1 MNDDFDPTY
10 AGARA
15 LNVLINREK
24 ILTDIKREADDESQS
39 TRVFYITAPGG
50 MGKTFL
56 IRQVLSRFQPG
67 GAWYRPDILA
77 AHHEVDFYHSDN
89 HTVEG
94 ATWSLYKALGSPA
107 SEFTAYLEQRARW
120 QQAKLDLREALRDLD
135 NSRLHLIHK
144 FQSDLHRLTVDRRG
158 IVIAFDTTEKIQYES
173 DRVQRLLKLEEDSSA
188 EGGIEELRT
197 WLFNLLAQLPNAVI
211 LVAGRPHE
219 RLQQDLRTK
228 LGDRLIE
235 PELRE
240 FREQD
245 TLQYFEE
252 IAALSDEIKQRLSA
266 IPEDTRRVIHLYTG
280 GRPILLALTIDY
292 LVASQQL
299 LPDLLVPYEEARATA
314 EDPARLEQIQHHLEV
329 DIVRS
334 LQELGRSSDD
344 VIRSLAWTPK
354 GMDAELLHRIT
365 GMSPENAQ
373 AGLNS
378 VTQMS
383 FVKVRRGEDSETARV
398 FLHDE
403 MYDLLKRHVLD
414 CLPEAQSA
422 QVHQAIKSYYSDK
435 IKDVRERISQ
445 LEREGRGQIT
455 ADRQAVWDDR
465 FKNQKS
471 LEKLSQ
477 AELALEKLLV
487 EDVYYSLRHQAKDG
501 FNLYRDYADMAF
513 ESNDFTLDMQL
524 RDELLAFVNTLP
536 ADYTEHEHME
546 RHVVDLDSALRWIK
560 RYLVTARYDKAH
572 ALAGQIRQKSPELLV
587 KPAARPELDI
597 WDSWALVYSAQ
608 DLKRAESMLHT
619 ALNELEADK
628 EIKKA
633 AILLARGHNIL
644 GFLMRSFGRFHDA
657 IKHYVEATSLWDDLD
672 DRFCAEYANTLNNLA
687 WARTEVGDFQQ
698 AILDCRR
705 ALELRRE
712 LGPLYP
718 VALSHNTMGMIQT
731 RAGNPADGRIHCEHA
746 LYIFRELNM
755 PRGVGLAEIALAE
768 ALRRSGTND
777 LTLYYP
783 EQSISLLRQARAF
796 AIDAVNIF
804 AKEAPEP
811 IRQIEALRELGC
823 IYRDWAWLRNKA
835 SSPIDNDPQSDTY
848 NPAREVLAELG
859 RDTLNQA
866 ARLAREKTVSYL
878 EIDASV
884 NLAWLYF
891 YLDQFEDARRAI
903 AEARAIAPPAY
914 HLMPDTRYRKPPKA
928 TSWFWVQLGKV
939 TVLEGNI
946 AMQEF
951 LASRDVGK
959 LQQAGQSYTLAL
971 AYDDLFSPNFRDRKR
986 AEEEIQQHLTNLRPE
1001 ELDRLH
1007 EVIAET
1013 AGAYRLKPPVAMQ
1026 KVLERRRPKRADH
1039 STRAAKR

>member
-10 AGARA
+10 AAARA
-15 LNVLINREK
+15 LKVLINREK
-24 ILTDIKREADDESQS
+24 ILADIKREADDESQS

-56 IRQVLSRFQPG
+56 VRQVLSRFQPG
-67 GAWYRPDILA
+67 GEWYRPDILA
-77 AHHEVDFYHSDN
+77 ARYEVDFYHSDN

-94 ATWSLYKALGSPA
+94 AAWSLYQALGSPA
-107 SEFTAYLEQRARW
+107 DEFAAYLAQRDRW
-120 QQAKLDLREALRDLD
+120 QQAKHNLREALRDLD
-135 NSRLHLIHK
+135 TIRLQMIHT

-158 IVIAFDTTEKIQYES
+158 IVIAFDTAEKIQYES
-173 DRVQRLLKLEEDSSA
+173 DRVQRLLKLEEDSGTES
-188 EGGIEELRT
+188 GIEELRT
-197 WLFNLLAQLPNAVI
+197 WLFNLVAQLPNAVI
-211 LVAGRPHE
+211 LVTGRPHA
-219 RLQQDLRTK
+219 RLQQDLKAK

-235 PELRE
+235 HELRE

-245 TLQYFEE
+245 TLQYFDE
-252 IAALSDEIKQRLSA
+252 IAALSDEIQQRLSA
-266 IPEDTRRVIHLYTG
+266 IPQYTRRVIHLYTG

-299 LPDLLVPYEEARATA
+299 LPDLLVPYEEAHATA
-314 EDPARLEQIQHHLEV
+314 QDSAKLHTIQRKLEV

-334 LQELGRSSDD
+334 LQELGRPSDE

-354 GMDAELLHRIT
+354 GMDAELLRRIT
-365 GMSPENAQ
+365 GMSLEDAQ

-378 VTQMS
+378 VIPMS
-383 FVKVRRGEDSETARV
+383 FVKVRRGEDSETAHV

-403 MYDLLKRHVLD
+403 MYALLKRHVLD
-414 CLPEAQSA
+414 RLPEAQSEK
-422 QVHQAIKSYYSDK
+422 VHLAIRAYYEDQIK
-435 IKDVRERISQ
+435 IVRDRASQ

-455 ADRQAVWDDR
+455 VDRQAVWDDR
-465 FKNQKS
+465 FKDQKS

-477 AELALEKLLV
+477 AEQLLEKLLV
-487 EDVYYSLRHQAKDG
+487 EDVYYSLRHQAQNG

-524 RDELLAFVNTLP
+524 RDELLAFLSTLA
-536 ADYTEHEHME
+536 ADYTKYQGME

-597 WDSWALVYSAQ
+597 WDSWALVYNAQ
-608 DLKRAESMLHT
+608 DLRHAESMLQT
-619 ALNELEADK
+619 ALKDLEADK

-644 GFLMRSFGRFHDA
+644 GFLMRNFGRFQDA
-657 IKHYVEATSLWDDLD
+657 IKHYVEATSLWI
-672 DRFCAEYANTLNNLA
+672 DRGDQFRAEYANTLNNLA

-698 AILDCRR
+698 ATLDCRR
-705 ALELRRE
+705 ALELRRD

-718 VALSHNTMGMIQT
+718 IALSHNTMGMIQT
-731 RAGNPADGRIHCEHA
+731 RAGNPADGRVHCEHA

-755 PRGVGLAEIALAE
+755 PRGVGLAETALAE

-783 EQSISLLRQARAF
+783 EEIIGLLRQARAF
-796 AIDAVNIF
+796 AQDAASIF
-804 AKEAPEP
+804 DQEVPEP
-811 IRQIEALRELGC
+811 IRRVEALRELGC
-823 IYRDWAWLRNKA
+823 IYRDWAWLRDEVKD
-835 SSPIDNDPQSDTY
+835 PIDDNPLSTTY
-848 NPAREVLAELG
+848 NPGRELLAELG
-859 RDTLNQA
+859 CEALNES
-866 ARLAREKTVSYL
+866 ARLARDKAVPYL
-878 EIDASV
+878 EIDAKV

-891 YLDQFEDARRAI
+891 YLNEFDNARRAI
-903 AEARAIAPPAY
+903 AEARVIAPTSY
-914 HLMPDTRYRKPPKA
+914 HLLPGVRYRKPAKA
-928 TSWFWVQLGKV
+928 TTWFWVQLGKA

-951 LASRDVGK
+951 LVDRDLSK
-959 LQQAGQSYTLAL
+959 LRQAGQSYTLAL
-971 AYDDLFSPNFRDRKR
+971 AYDDLFSPSFRDRKR
-986 AEEEIQQHLTNLRPE
+986 AEEEIQQHLTDLRPD
-1001 ELDRLH
+1001 ELDRMYAAI
-1007 EVIAET
+1007 VET
-1013 AGAYRLKPPVAMQ
+1013 ASAYRLRSPIAIQ
-1026 KVLERRRPKRADH
+1026 KVLERRRPKRADY
-1039 STRAAKR
+1039 STKAAE